1 MPGVRVTS
9 LRPSNDDPGC
19 MIHMGDALGFI
30 ILIESGL

>member
-19 MIHMGDALGFI
+19 MIRMGDALGFI